1 MKNFALIGAAGYI
14 APRHMDAIKRTD
26 NLLLAALD
34 RNDSVGVIDSYFPTA
49 SFFTEFER
57 FDRHIEKLKHDRN
70 QPLDY
75 VAICTPNYL
84 HDAHIRFALR
94 QGADAICEKPL
105 VINPW
110 NLDALEKVESQ
121 SQGNIH
127 TILQLRLH
135 PTIIALKK
143 RIESEPGKVHDIDL
157 TYITSRGK
165 WYYAS
170 WKGDAEKSGGICTNI
185 GIHFFDML
193 TWIFGDL
200 QSQKVHLN
208 NHDSASGVL
217 RLEKANV
224 RWFLSINAEN
234 LPTEIHEKGQRTY
247 RAIHID
253 GQELEFSQG
262 FTELHLHSY
271 QKVLAGEGFGL
282 NDARKAV
289 EVTYAIRNESLSS
302 LSGEYHPFA
311 KNPQTKHPFG
321 R

>member
-26 NLLLAALD
+26 NQLLAALD
-34 RNDSVGVIDSYFPTA
+34 KTDSVGVIDSYFPKA

-57 FDRHIEKLKHDRN
+57 FDRHIEKLKHEHG

-75 VAICTPNYL
+75 VSICTPNYL

-94 QGADAICEKPL
+94 RNAHAICEKPL

-110 NLDALEKVESQ
+110 NLDALAKIEAE

-135 PTIIALKK
+135 EAIIALKQK
-143 RIESEPGKVHDIDL
+143 IEREPNKVHDVDL

-170 WKGDAEKSGGICTNI
+170 WKGQLEKSGGICANI

-193 TWIFGDL
+193 TWIFGDVV
-200 QSQKVHLN
+200 SQKVHVN
-208 NHDSASGVL
+208 NHDTASGVL
-217 RLEKANV
+217 QLEKANV
-224 RWFLSINAEN
+224 RWFLSINEQN
-234 LPTEIHEKGQRTY
+234 LPKEIQEKGQRTY

-253 GQELEFSQG
+253 GEELEFSKG

-271 QKVLAGEGFGL
+271 QKILAGEGFGL
-282 NDARKAV
+282 DDARKAV
-289 EVTYAIRNESLSS
+289 EITYAIRNTELSP
-302 LSGEYHPFA
+302 LVDEYHPFA
-311 KNPQTKHPFG
+311 KRPLTQHPFG
-321 R
+321 N